1 MQDFIRYVTRCD
13 SKQKGGR
20 QLPQKPVL
28 FPVSFVFTTLSL
40 QLPNC
45 TQRRVPLAGLNCS
58 SLLPTIVL
66 CCKLASCAVQSKG
79 LGQADILHQCP
90 SLPPEPV
97 LKIWRFDRSKYTY
110 NSQPTYQKFWR
121 GKTTKKKKNSL
132 GSWIKWT
139 LPGRDS
145 KSTFLYESGVEQNKV
160 NYWLQL
166 RSGCI

>member
-1 MQDFIRYVTRCD
+1 MQDFIRYVTRWD

-58 SLLPTIVL
+58 SLLPTVVH

-121 GKTTKKKKNSL
+121 GKTTKKTKIAWEAELSGLYPAEIQKALFCMSL
-132 GSWIKWT
+132 EWSRT
-139 LPGRDS
+139 
-145 KSTFLYESGVEQNKV
+145 KSIT
-160 NYWLQL
+160 
-166 RSGCI
+166 GCN

>member
-1 MQDFIRYVTRCD
+1 MQDFIRYVTRWD

-58 SLLPTIVL
+58 SLLPTVVH

-79 LGQADILHQCP
+79 LGQADVLHPCP